1 MITTRR
7 PKARANEHGVSL
19 SEYLRQTLTQ
29 GVITENVSAIEARL
43 SKAGDEMLAKL
54 GQSHSARSL
63 PILLQRA
70 LLETHAMLSKVVEAQ
85 DIQALYD
92 A

>member
-1 MITTRR
+1 M
-7 PKARANEHGVSL
+7 
-19 SEYLRQTLTQ
+19 
-29 GVITENVSAIEARL
+29 ITENVSAIEARL

-54 GQSHSARSL
+54 GQSHSARSM
-63 PILLQRA
+63 PILLHRA

-92 A
+92 AQKIAKARLAKLQAAAQPTRA